1 MTAIFYFKLM
11 TVCVFASSSS
21 RINSIFGEA
30 AARLGELLALSGME
44 VVYGGGGIGLMGKLA
59 DAVIENNGKI
69 TGVIPL
75 FMKEEGWGHEHL
87 HEMIITADMGERKRR
102 MFGMSDAVVALPG
115 GVGTLEELSEAI
127 TLKQLSLFDGPLI
140 ILNTLDFYKSFFEFL
155 DNMINTQFLR
165 REHKGIWEI
174 VNTPE
179 EVITVL
185 NSQDRKNE
193 EWRKIAKI

>member
-1 MTAIFYFKLM
+1 M

-21 RINSIFGEA
+21 RIKSEFGAA
-30 AARLGELLALSGME
+30 AARLGTLLAQSGMD

-75 FMKEEGWGHEHL
+75 FMNEEGWGHQHL
-87 HEMIITADMGERKRR
+87 DKMIITPDMGERKRK
-102 MFGMSDAVVALPG
+102 MFAMSDAVVALPG
-115 GVGTLEELSEAI
+115 GVGTLEELTEAI
-127 TLKQLSLFDGPLI
+127 TLKQLSLFDGPVI
-140 ILNTLDFYKSFFEFL
+140 ILNTLGFYRSLFDFLE
-155 DNMINTQFLR
+155 NMVDTHFLR
-165 REHKGIWEI
+165 MEHKGIWEI

-179 EVITVL
+179 EVIIEL
-185 NSQDRKNE
+185 NRKDRDNE